1 MEIKRLGENK
11 IRCALSEQEI
21 SEMGFSIDDIIG
33 NTETTQKFMRV
44 VLERVEEQ
52 ENINLDGISP
62 MVKAELLQDHSMAI
76 TFGGDSESNF
86 KNLVDT
92 VNHLMS
98 QLQPDKMKE
107 FHDMNLEEKKQKID
121 EFLQGFKAA
130 DNEENAAFDDIDPDT
145 EAFKETMPFGLI
157 FSKLD
162 DVIRFAGL
170 FGGAKRLPENA
181 LYKLES
187 HYYLLMDFINFSKE
201 ELRPLA
207 FASVEF
213 DDAHFAESLQIAYL
227 KEHGQV
233 IIKEQALQTL
243 MQL

>member
-21 SEMGFSIDDIIG
+21 SDMGFSIDDIIG
-33 NTETTQKFMRV
+33 NTETTQKFMRE
-44 VLERVEEQ
+44 VLEMVEEH
-52 ENINLDGISP
+52 ENISLEGISP
-62 MVKAELLQDHSMAI
+62 MVKAELLQDHSMTI

-86 KNLVDT
+86 KSLVDT

-98 QLQPDKMKE
+98 QMQPDKMKE

-121 EFLQGFKAA
+121 EFLKEFKES
-130 DNEENAAFDDIDPDT
+130 DCEENTIFDETDPDT
-145 EAFKETMPFGLI
+145 EVYKEAMPFGLI
-157 FSKLD
+157 FSKMD
-162 DVIRFAGL
+162 DLIHFSKL
-170 FGGAKRLPENA
+170 FSGQERLPENA
-181 LYKLES
+181 LYKLEG

-213 DDAHFAESLQIAYL
+213 NEAHFAEKLQIAYL
-227 KEHGQV
+227 KEHGQLM
-233 IIKEQALQTL
+233 IKEQAIQTL

>member
-1 MEIKRLGENK
+1 MEIKRLSDNK

-33 NTETTQKFMRV
+33 NTETTQEFMKV
-44 VLERVEEQ
+44 VLELVEEH
-52 ENINLDGISP
+52 EHISLEGISP
-62 MVKAELLQDHSMAI
+62 MVRAELLQDHSMAI

-86 KNLVDT
+86 KSLVDT

-107 FHDMNLEEKKQKID
+107 FHEMNLEEKKQKID
-121 EFLQGFKAA
+121 EFLKGFKEAET
-130 DNEENAAFDDIDPDT
+130 EENSVFSDVDPDT
-145 EAFKETMPFGLI
+145 EVYKETMPFGLI
-157 FSKLD
+157 FLKLD
-162 DVIRFAGL
+162 DVIRFARL
-170 FGGAKRLPENA
+170 FQGQERLPENA
-181 LYKLES
+181 LYKLEG
-187 HYYLLMDFINFSKE
+187 HYYLLMDFVNFSKE

-213 DDAHFAESLQIAYL
+213 DDAHFAEALQIAYL

-233 IIKEQALQTL
+233 IIKERAIEMLV
-243 MQL
+243 QL

>member
-21 SEMGFSIDDIIG
+21 SEMGFTIDDIIG

-52 ENINLDGISP
+52 ENISLDGISP

-121 EFLQGFKAA
+121 EFLQSFKAA
-130 DNEENAAFDDIDPDT
+130 DNGENAAFEDIDPDA
-145 EAFKETMPFGLI
+145 EVFKDTMPFGLI

-162 DVIRFAGL
+162 DAIRFARL
-170 FGGAKRLPENA
+170 FAGWERLPENA
-181 LYKLES
+181 LYKLEKN
-187 HYYLLMDFINFSKE
+187 YYLLMDFINFSKE

-213 DDAHFAESLQIAYL
+213 DDAHFAEKLQITYL

-233 IIKEQALQTL
+233 ILKEQAIQTL